1 MSVLSPTILW
11 LLGAVAIPIIIHFLS
26 RLRVKKVEFSTV
38 RFIKKLETSSIRR
51 IKIQQLILMILRMLT
66 IAALIF
72 MVAQPVIQGYMPGW
86 IASDQDARLV
96 LVLDNSASM
105 NVKNGDE
112 TFLEIIK
119 TEALALLPQFNDKT
133 HITLFQTCPP
143 KRIYDGF
150 IIWSLCCC

>member
-1 MSVLSPTILW
+1 
-11 LLGAVAIPIIIHFLS
+11 
-26 RLRVKKVEFSTV
+26 VEFSTV

-51 IKIQQLILMILRMLT
+51 IKIQQLILMILRMLA

-72 MVAQPVIQGYMPGW
+72 MVAQPVIQGFMPGW

-119 TEALALLPQFNDKT
+119 AEALALLPQFNDKT

-143 KRIYDGF
+143 KRIYDGV
-150 IIWSLCCC
+150 SSDPKLVSVL